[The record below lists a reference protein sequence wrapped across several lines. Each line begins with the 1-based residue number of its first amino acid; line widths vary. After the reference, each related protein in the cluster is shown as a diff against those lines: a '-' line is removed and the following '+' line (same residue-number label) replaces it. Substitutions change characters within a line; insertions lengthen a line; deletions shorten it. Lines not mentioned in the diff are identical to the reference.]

1 VKMGTLPLVYIKLKK
16 QYEDKFKSVW
26 VTKNPEKFIAG
37 MESLKPLATEFISL
51 CDEAKARKRGVSL
64 AEGYKSRH
72 LLLLHDFGAL
82 RDWKPATD
90 FATSV
95 VVTTNSLRQSKS
107 FGWNL
112 PIRLIAADEGAKY
125 RVRAHL
131 RLKESSDATFGT
143 EISYAYAAGLM
154 VPWLPKSKGSTR
166 KEFGFDKVTKEWAWH
181 DVGEFDFA
189 ELQKLPRPTL
199 EGLCLFIHD
208 QGVDFDKIE
217 ISREQEE

>member
-1 VKMGTLPLVYIKLKK
+1 M
-16 QYEDKFKSVW
+16 
-26 VTKNPEKFIAG
+26 
-37 MESLKPLATEFISL
+37 
-51 CDEAKARKRGVSL
+51 
-64 AEGYKSRH
+64 
-72 LLLLHDFGAL
+72 LLHDFGAL

-131 RLKESSDATFGT
+131 WLKESSDATSGT
-143 EISYAYAAGLM
+143 EINYAYAAGLV
-154 VPWLPKSKGSTR
+154 VPWLPKAKGSTR

-199 EGLCLFIHD
+199 EGLCLFIQD
-208 QGVDFDKIE
+208 PGVDFDKIE